1 MSDDHS
7 GSEGYVHQPD
17 NATTSA
23 GSESAEAMGRQENTE
38 EETDA
43 FGAKGWVLV
52 GILILA
58 VLVVPG
64 IIYLYPTAPG
74 EAGLSFVAAMLV
86 LPMVPAV
93 LLGLTAVWSM
103 TAATGEE

>member
-1 MSDDHS
+1 VSDDHS
-7 GSEGYVHQPD
+7 GSEYVHRPD

-23 GSESAEAMGRQENTE
+23 GSESAEVTGRQEDTE

-58 VLVVPG
+58 VLVIPG

-74 EAGLSFVAAMLV
+74 EAGFSFVAAMLV